1 MVASLIIT
9 LRQASQVKRIRTRLH
24 SKRLKSI
31 VIEIATGCDDYEG
44 HGAVGNILGSVVAI
58 IEDAADGDIVAELH
72 EQLQAHES
80 LDDAHE
86 SALRRSLPS
95 LPHPNPLPNATSA
108 NSGRHLPLRF

>member
-86 SALRRSLPS
+86 SALRRSRPS
-95 LPHPNPLPNATSA
+95 LPHLNPLPNQNPATSA
-108 NSGRHLPLRF
+108 NSARF